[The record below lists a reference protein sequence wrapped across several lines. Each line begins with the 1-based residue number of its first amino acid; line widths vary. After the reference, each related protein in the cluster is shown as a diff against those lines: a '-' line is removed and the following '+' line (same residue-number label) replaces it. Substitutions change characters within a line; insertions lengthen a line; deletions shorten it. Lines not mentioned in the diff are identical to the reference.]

1 MSNILIIKHGS
12 LGDIAQASGAIQD
25 ISENHKDDK
34 IYLLTTKSYFDLFK
48 KNPFITDVILDKRLS
63 RFNLIY
69 LYSLIKDIK
78 KYNFAKVYDLQNSS
92 RTSFYKKILFSS
104 SNLNTWSSSET
115 TLPSDKSK
123 EEFDKNP
130 VLDRF
135 DHQLK
140 TSGLMTNHTMSPD
153 FSWSCSDIS
162 NIKLMQSFGQIILA
176 SESPRR
182 QALLRQIGLDF
193 SVKIS
198 GIDEDISIDLPP
210 NQLAEHLAREKAH
223 AVAVDYSNQ
232 LVIGADTIVVF
243 DDQVLG
249 KPKDHKESF
258 NMLSTLSGNTHQV
271 ITGVT
276 LKLLDKN
283 IDDTFHDITKVTFN
297 TLSESDINY
306 YINTYNPFDKA
317 GSYGIQDWS
326 AVFVKHID
334 GCFYNV
340 MGLPLAN
347 FWERINKLG

>member
-12 LGDIAQASGAIQD
+12 LGDIAQACGAIQD

-162 NIKLMQSFGQIILA
+162 NIKSNYKLDKYIVLFPFCSPHLVLKKWPYYNELVDKIKDGYQDEYKIIVAPGPDEIREAEQINALCILDNGK
-176 SESPRR
+176 
-182 QALLRQIGLDF
+182 ALE
-193 SVKIS
+193 IS
-198 GIDEDISIDLPP
+198 
-210 NQLAEHLAREKAH
+210 QLAAIIKDSSFVVANDTGPAHMAAHLNAKGIVLFGSHTTAFKVSIERENFKAMQ
-223 AVAVDYSNQ
+223 VADLKN
-232 LVIGADTIVVF
+232 
-243 DDQVLG
+243 
-249 KPKDHKESF
+249 
-258 NMLSTLSGNTHQV
+258 LSTENVFEKLSSSLN
-271 ITGVT
+271 
-276 LKLLDKN
+276 
-283 IDDTFHDITKVTFN
+283 
-297 TLSESDINY
+297 
-306 YINTYNPFDKA
+306 
-317 GSYGIQDWS
+317 
-326 AVFVKHID
+326 
-334 GCFYNV
+334 
-340 MGLPLAN
+340 
-347 FWERINKLG
+347 